1 MRLGRQGSGG
11 GARREARR
19 LLRELPNFLKLL
31 VRLLRDVRVAPVDK
45 LLFGAVLAYIL
56 MPADLL
62 PDVLGPFGMMDD
74 LYLLGLSLSRLLA
87 RAGEDTLLE
96 HWDGNPKALGYL
108 IEGVEQLGEML
119 PRPIRGALRR
129 AARSPDEA
137 DEDEDEEDAAR
148 AV

>member
-1 MRLGRQGSGG
+1 MRRAKHGSGEG
-11 GARREARR
+11 SARREARR

-31 VRLLRDVRVAPVDK
+31 GRLLRDVRVPAVDK

-62 PDVLGPFGMMDD
+62 PDLLGPFGMMDD

-108 IEGVEQLGEML
+108 IEGVEQLGAML

-129 AARSPDEA
+129 TARAAGEA
-137 DEDEDEEDAAR
+137 EDEDAEEDEDA
-148 AV
+148 